1 MSLQL
6 YNTFTNKKE
15 KFISLEKGR
24 VKMYSCGPTVYNYA
38 SIGNMWSYLTAD
50 ILRRYLEYS
59 GYEVRHIKN
68 ITDVGHFTNDE
79 ALGVAGED
87 KLDKTARQ
95 EKKDPLEIAK
105 YYTQFFLE
113 DERRLNIESPHF
125 RPRPTQEIEAMIQII
140 EKLVK
145 EKYAY
150 ETDDG
155 VYFSVT
161 KFPNYGKLS
170 NNTVEQIKAG
180 ARVCV
185 NENKKDPVD
194 FALWIK
200 CVGKNKQHILR
211 WESPWGIGFPGW
223 HIECTAMAT
232 KYLGDTIDIHT
243 GGEDNIFPHHECEI
257 AQSEAFTQKPFAR
270 YWIHTR
276 HFLVDGKKMS
286 KSLGNIFVVSS
297 VPDKRFPS
305 LEEKGYSP
313 LVFRTLKLSSHY
325 RSKANFT
332 FTAMDQ
338 AKKTWEKINKFQ
350 LEIIDYSKRINEKTE
365 EQSGKT
371 QDIMENKKINFNID
385 SYRSRFEKAMDDD
398 LNTPQALAVILDLI
412 KESNKLLAKN
422 LLKNPQEI
430 ESLMKNFDKVFAI
443 LDQATPKKSIP
454 AEIKELGEKR
464 AVARKNGD
472 FKQADKL
479 REEIQAKGYIISDQ
493 GEKYQL
499 KSL

>member
-1 MSLQL
+1 MSLNL

-15 KFISLEKGR
+15 KFVSLEKGR

-38 SIGNMWSYLTAD
+38 SIGNMWYYLTAD

-79 ALGVAGED
+79 NLGVTGED

-105 YYTQFFLE
+105 YYTKFFLE
-113 DERRLNIESPHF
+113 DEKKLNIKNPHF
-125 RPRPTQEIEAMIQII
+125 RPKPTQEIEAMLQII
-140 EKLVK
+140 ERLVK

-155 VYFSVT
+155 VYFSVA

-185 NENKKDPVD
+185 NENKKDPAD

-200 CVGKNKQHILR
+200 CVGKNKHHILR
-211 WESPWGIGFPGW
+211 WESPWGVGFPGW
-223 HIECTAMAT
+223 HIECSAMAI

-270 YWIHTR
+270 YWIHVR

-286 KSLGNIFVVSS
+286 KSLGNIFVVST

-305 LEEKGYSP
+305 LEEKGYHP

-350 LEIIDYSKRINEKTE
+350 LELTNYSEKISSETE
-365 EQSGKT
+365 T
-371 QDIMENKKINFNID
+371 QENKIPITTENEALSLDIN

-398 LNTPQALAVILDLI
+398 LNTPQALTVILDLI
-412 KESNKLLAKN
+412 KEGNKLLAKN
-422 LLKNPQEI
+422 LLQNPQEVI
-430 ESLMKNFDKVFAI
+430 ALMKNFDKVFAI
-443 LDQATPKKSIP
+443 LNQASFKKTIP
-454 AEIKELGEKR
+454 AEIKKLGEKR
-464 AVARKNGD
+464 AIARKAGD
-472 FKQADKL
+472 FQKADRL
-479 REEIQAKGYIISDQ
+479 REEIQAKGYEILDQ
-493 GEKYQL
+493 DEKYQL